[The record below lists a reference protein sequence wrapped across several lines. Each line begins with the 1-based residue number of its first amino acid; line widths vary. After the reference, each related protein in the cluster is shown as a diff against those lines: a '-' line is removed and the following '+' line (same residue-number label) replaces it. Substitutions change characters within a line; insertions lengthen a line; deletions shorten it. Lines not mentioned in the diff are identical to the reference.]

1 MHIYLGSKDQSGS
14 EPLPKGVNLMLGKI
28 AAGLFGVAVGKE
40 IVKDIVKEAA
50 SSDRVYIVPTTPQ
63 PQPQPQPQYHQG
75 GRPVQRGYY
84 STTAPQQRYVIHQ
97 ETIDV
102 INDMEHACDF
112 KAHSVGREIAYQIHE
127 GSVSGWHGT
136 YPCSSLA
143 RRELTGLAR
152 FAGVYFV
159 YPHDG
164 DTAYRRLYSRI
175 MDFIN
180 TRCDIIW

>member
-1 MHIYLGSKDQSGS
+1 
-14 EPLPKGVNLMLGKI
+14 MLGKV
-28 AAGLFGVAVGKE
+28 AAGLFGLAVGVE
-40 IVKDIVKEAA
+40 VVKDAVKET
-50 SSDRVYIVPTTPQ
+50 SNDRIYIVPTTPQ
-63 PQPQPQPQYHQG
+63 PQPQYHRG
-75 GRPVQRGYY
+75 GRPVQRGCY

-102 INDMEHACDF
+102 INDMEHACNF

-143 RRELTGLAR
+143 RRELTGLAKLV
-152 FAGVYFV
+152 GVYSV

-164 DTAYRRLYSRI
+164 DTAYRRLYSSI
-175 MDFIN
+175 NDFIN